1 MKSLVDDETPS
12 SVCTERAKRCTSK
25 SIAKREKTRR
35 SSSSFA
41 GKKREHITA
50 ALFFYFTCCVPFL
63 NERFAKTVLPHKNLE
78 SSSHM
83 PLFSIY
89 YYEC

>member
-1 MKSLVDDETPS
+1 MHIKIDD
-12 SVCTERAKRCTSK
+12 R
-25 SIAKREKTRR
+25 
-35 SSSSFA
+35 
-41 GKKREHITA
+41 KKREDETVVV
-50 ALFFYFTCCVPFL
+50 LFCGKEEGTHHRRSFLLVRLPFL
-63 NERFAKTVLPHKNLE
+63 NERFDQKTFSVVVLPHKNLE

>member
-12 SVCTERAKRCTSK
+12 SVCTERAKRCIK
-25 SIAKREKTRR
+25 IDRKKREDETV
-35 SSSSFA
+35 SSSA
-41 GKKREHITA
+41 GKKGTHHRCSF
-50 ALFFYFTCCVPFL
+50 LLVRLPFI
-63 NERFAKTVLPHKNLE
+63 NERFDQKTFSVVLPHKNLE

-89 YYEC
+89 

>member
-12 SVCTERAKRCTSK
+12 SVCTFLRLSSVARVIKT
-25 SIAKREKTRR
+25 EKTRR
-35 SSSSFA
+35 CRPPR
-41 GKKREHITA
+41 GRREHITA
-50 ALFFYFTCCVPFL
+50 ALFFYFTCCVPFI
-63 NERFAKTVLPHKNLE
+63 NERFDQKTFSVVVLPHKNLE

-89 YYEC
+89 

>member
-1 MKSLVDDETPS
+1 MKSLVEDETPS

-35 SSSSFA
+35 CRPP
-41 GKKREHITA
+41 RERRGNTSPL
-50 ALFFYFTCCVPFL
+50 LFLLVRLPFL
-63 NERFAKTVLPHKNLE
+63 NERFDQKTFSVVLPHKNLE

-89 YYEC
+89 YEY

>member
-12 SVCTERAKRCTSK
+12 PVCTER
-25 SIAKREKTRR
+25 AKREKTRR

-41 GKKREHITA
+41 GKKGTHHRRSF
-50 ALFFYFTCCVPFL
+50 LLVRLPFL
-63 NERFAKTVLPHKNLE
+63 NERFDQKTFSVVVLPHKNLE

-89 YYEC
+89 